1 MTKIFNKNEIKKKRQ
16 ELRNNMPPAEILLW
30 YELKGKK
37 ILNYKFRR
45 QYSVG
50 RYITDFCC
58 PRAKLIIEIDGDS
71 HFIDN
76 YAREYDNKREEY
88 LRSIGFNILR
98 FTNLEIY
105 YDLERVLNKIKRY
118 LKSYS

>member
-37 ILNYKFRR
+37 ILDYKFRR
-45 QYSVG
+45 QYSINK
-50 RYITDFCC
+50 YITDFCC
-58 PRAKLIIEIDGDS
+58 PRTKLIIELDGDS
-71 HFIDN
+71 HFIDKK
-76 YAREYDNKREEY
+76 AIEYDKRREEY
-88 LRSIGFNILR
+88 IKSVGFNILR

-105 YDLERVLNKIKRY
+105 YDLEGVLNKIKRY
-118 LKSYS
+118 LKSHS